1 MEKQVITKLFNQGIK
16 LHRLV
21 KDRKQPLHEGSF
33 KGESLKDLII
43 HNGNIGVI
51 CGELS
56 GIIVLDLDIHNEN
69 EPSGFDSL
77 KQMEQDNEKLPQTYT
92 VDTPTG
98 GRHLYFKLPHSWNG
112 TRFYPKLDKYPQID
126 FRNNGQYVVAESS
139 TLDYTDEKNTTPVS
153 GEYINNIG
161 SIERIPY
168 APEWLLK
175 LFMKN
180 IDPRY
185 NKPRTLSALG
195 SFCNLWGGAMKETP
209 TVNYIETIVSKLVV
223 SGVRLS
229 AVKRLAWYVNQTS
242 VRANKQDFQ
251 LAYDR
256 ILDPIKQ
263 EGITLEKTNKLGEFC
278 ELWLNGAGEGGRNIY
293 MTSMV
298 GRLFASGMNHQYVY
312 DIARVINRTA
322 CEPPLDTDEFCLIY
336 NSMLKTEQRRTEE
349 LKQRLEGVEQ

>member
-33 KGESLKDLII
+33 KGESLKDLIT

-56 GIIVLDLDIHNEN
+56 GIIVLDLDIHNDN

-139 TLDYTDEKNTTPVS
+139 TLDYINEKNTTPVS

-161 SIERIPY
+161 NRP
-168 APEWLLK
+168 LVLK
-175 LFMKN
+175 AAG
-180 IDPRY
+180 
-185 NKPRTLSALG
+185 LS
-195 SFCNLWGGAMKETP
+195 S
-209 TVNYIETIVSKLVV
+209 LVV
-223 SGVRLS
+223 SAKSG
-229 AVKRLAWYVNQTS
+229 TS
-242 VRANKQDFQ
+242 H
-251 LAYDR
+251 
-256 ILDPIKQ
+256 
-263 EGITLEKTNKLGEFC
+263 FC
-278 ELWLNGAGEGGRNIY
+278 VTA
-293 MTSMV
+293 S
-298 GRLFASGMNHQYVY
+298 ASGSCWMCRCADGDWGFHFWSQALQREVSVLLSPHLN
-312 DIARVINRTA
+312 
-322 CEPPLDTDEFCLIY
+322 PLPIWGPGIKGE
-336 NSMLKTEQRRTEE
+336 
-349 LKQRLEGVEQ
+349 